1 MRNVLLLLSLYEI
14 IKENKGGGR
23 MRATISATITAEAYA
38 IYQEWAKDRSASDN
52 ISRSIADSYGMLN
65 QIKALTIQRD
75 LYRIRC
81 SKIARLSEDISAG
94 IYNEP
99 REINDIIVSIW
110 NAHPILVEQKTMEEF

>member
-1 MRNVLLLLSLYEI
+1 
-14 IKENKGGGR
+14 

-52 ISRSIADSYGMLN
+52 ISRSIADSYGLLN

>member
-1 MRNVLLLLSLYEI
+1 
-14 IKENKGGGR
+14 

-75 LYRIRC
+75 LYRVRC
-81 SKIARLSEDISAG
+81 SKYNRLQEDINAG
-94 IYNEP
+94 IYQVDTEILRVM
-99 REINDIIVSIW
+99 REIQDT
-110 NAHPILVEQKTMEEF
+110 HPILVEQKTMEEF

>member
-1 MRNVLLLLSLYEI
+1 
-14 IKENKGGGR
+14 

-75 LYRIRC
+75 LYRVRC
-81 SKIARLSEDISAG
+81 SKYNRLKQDIDAN
-94 IYNEP
+94 IYRDSSDILTIM
-99 REINDIIVSIW
+99 REIEET
-110 NAHPILVEQKTMEEF
+110 HPILVEQKTMEEY

>member
-1 MRNVLLLLSLYEI
+1 LYEI
-14 IKENKGGGR
+14 DLENNGGGR

-75 LYRIRC
+75 LYRVRC
-81 SKIARLSEDISAG
+81 SKISRLVEDIDAG
-94 IYNEP
+94 IYEANED
-99 REINDIIVSIW
+99 IGDIIKEIW
-110 NAHPILVEQKTMEEF
+110 NTHRILVEQKTMEEY

>member
-1 MRNVLLLLSLYEI
+1 
-14 IKENKGGGR
+14 

-75 LYRIRC
+75 LYRLRC
-81 SKIARLSEDISAG
+81 SRYSRLKEDIDSG
-94 IYNEP
+94 IYLSP
-99 REINDIIVSIW
+99 SEIFRIMKEIEERF
-110 NAHPILVEQKTMEEF
+110 PLLVEQKTMEEY

>member
-1 MRNVLLLLSLYEI
+1 
-14 IKENKGGGR
+14 

-75 LYRIRC
+75 LYRVRC
-81 SKIARLSEDISAG
+81 SKIQRLCEDIDAG
-94 IYNEP
+94 IYSHALDVNNVIAE
-99 REINDIIVSIW
+99 IW
-110 NAHPILVEQKTMEEF
+110 NTHPILVEQKTMEEY

>member
-1 MRNVLLLLSLYEI
+1 
-14 IKENKGGGR
+14 

-75 LYRIRC
+75 LYRVRC
-81 SKIARLSEDISAG
+81 SKIQRLSEDIDSG
-94 IYNEP
+94 IYKSALGV
-99 REINDIIVSIW
+99 NDIIKEIW
-110 NAHPILVEQKTMEEF
+110 NSHPILVEQKTMEEF